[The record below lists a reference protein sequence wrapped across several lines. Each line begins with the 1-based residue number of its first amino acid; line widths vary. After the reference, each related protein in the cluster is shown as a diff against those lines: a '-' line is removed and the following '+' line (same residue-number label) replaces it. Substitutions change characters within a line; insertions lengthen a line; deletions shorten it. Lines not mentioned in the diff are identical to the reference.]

1 MLMGK
6 LIRLISLFLL
16 LVFTALLAGPL
27 PAKADGGPVAPY
39 DLWVNL
45 REGQQIAIITLKNK
59 DTANIDLFIS
69 ILDATG
75 ESHEVTFFL
84 PLGTGASGF
93 GVVEQGIHTFN
104 QQTTEKLDSYIR
116 SYAFNKNLAL
126 YTLFG
131 GTLLANGVL
140 LAPLWAPLLLSG
152 CSAVEP
158 KPEATFRT
166 KSSQISIYAIDKNT
180 DLEAL
185 VKTTGLDSSVQEVL
199 SRLRGQ
205 QIAVIKLRT
214 QPQAESTSES
224 AVYSEAGE
232 PGIHLFWT
240 ASLVSGES
248 GSTYSYPLGTG
259 ASWSK
264 PIELTRVYV
273 VAPPGLDF
281 DVSYPAIGSDESGY
295 KQRTQALIADHY
307 QQPAYAVD
315 EARGSF
321 GRVWRATYTQSNSAE
336 DIVIITRP
344 QTALSQLYV
353 SMQKNLVLIAFIFAL
368 VFGLAFWVLAWHF
381 LMPRLIGK
389 EHDPKNRLRCYY
401 SLIYPAINLAL
412 IFIPGAILFLLFTFG
427 LAIQSLVV
435 LFLLFGGIS
444 IRAFVLVHA
453 RHLDVSRGKALAA
466 FAEVTLASN
475 GCYLVLALVLAK
487 LSGII

>member
-6 LIRLISLFLL
+6 VLRSTSLFLL
-16 LVFTALLAGPL
+16 LVFTILLASPV

-69 ILDATG
+69 ILDTTG

-140 LAPLWAPLLLSG
+140 LVPLWAPLLLSG

-158 KPEATFRT
+158 KPEATFNT
-166 KSSQISIYAIDKNT
+166 SSSQISIYGIDENT

-205 QIAVIKLRT
+205 QIAVVKLRT
-214 QPQAESTSES
+214 QPQAEGTSISTEDSEG
-224 AVYSEAGE
+224 GE
-232 PGIHLFWT
+232 WGIHLAWT
-240 ASLVSGES
+240 ASLVYTPSGNQ
-248 GSTYSYPLGTG
+248 YSYPLGTG

-273 VAPPGLDF
+273 VAPPGIDF
-281 DVSYPAIGSDESGY
+281 DVTYPAIGSDQSGY
-295 KQRTQALIADHY
+295 TPRIDARVADYYH
-307 QQPAYAVD
+307 QPAYAVD
-315 EARGSF
+315 EATGNF

-336 DIVIITRP
+336 DIVITTRP
-344 QTALSQLYV
+344 QTALSQLYAGIQV
-353 SMQKNLVLIAFIFAL
+353 NMVILALIFAL

-389 EHDPKNRLRCYY
+389 EHDPRNRLRWYY

-412 IFIPGAILFLLFTFG
+412 ILIPGTILFLIFTFG

-435 LFLLFGGIS
+435 LFLFFAGIS
-444 IRAFVLVHA
+444 ILAFMLVHA

-475 GCYLVLALVLAK
+475 SCYLILALALAK
-487 LSGII
+487 LIGII